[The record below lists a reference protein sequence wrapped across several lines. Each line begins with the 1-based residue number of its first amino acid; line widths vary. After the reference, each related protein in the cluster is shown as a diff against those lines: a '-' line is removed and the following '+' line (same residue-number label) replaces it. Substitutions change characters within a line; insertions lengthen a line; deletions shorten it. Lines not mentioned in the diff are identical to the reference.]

1 MTTTFNRDHLFSL
14 YREVRDL
21 YRNSAVVDKNVLITK
36 FQEISTYM
44 NKNAPESQKPALRY
58 ANMFVRL
65 LLEFPA
71 IWLKLVLTYVFWITM
86 DQIVI
91 SPTIKELFQRNDK
104 NENQALESKNF
115 SYNRFEDTAANYN
128 ISAAIVYEQ
137 HIEPNANP
145 ANNITID
152 NIKKTLNS
160 IIQLA
165 NKVLENNV
173 GTKARAACEVSA
185 RGTSL
190 FHYIR
195 LMGCLSGLTPPGDEC
210 TKINEALAN
219 LITQVE
225 NTDLAAGNEIVVAL

>member
-1 MTTTFNRDHLFSL
+1 MTTTFDKNHLFSL
-14 YREVRDL
+14 YKNVRDL
-21 YRNSAVVDKNVLITK
+21 YRSDGVTSKAPLTSK
-36 FQEISTYM
+36 FQEIFVYIS
-44 NKNAPESQKPALRY
+44 KNAPESQKPALRS
-58 ANMFVRL
+58 ANTFVRL

-104 NENQALESKNF
+104 DENKALESKNF
-115 SYNRFEDTAANYN
+115 SYNKFEDDIENYKQ
-128 ISAAIVYEQ
+128 SAAVVYEQ

-145 ANNITID
+145 ANSITID
-152 NIKKTLNS
+152 NIKKTLNL

-165 NKVLENNV
+165 NIVLEHDV
-173 GTKARAACEVSA
+173 GTKARAACEASA

-195 LMGCLSGLTPPGDEC
+195 LMGCLSGLTPSGPEC
-210 TKINEALAN
+210 DQINEALAN
-219 LITQVE
+219 LITQVQ
-225 NTDLAAGNEIVVAL
+225 NTDLEAKNELVDY